1 MAREHRVSPMTA
13 GALAAAATPLG
24 DGGRKLDEPAFQP
37 YVEFLAE
44 GGLDGIFALGTT
56 GEGILLSVPERKR
69 AAHLFLEASAGR
81 LRVIVHCGAQ
91 TTADTVELAEHAAG
105 LGADGVAVVAPP
117 YYAFDEGALVE
128 HFAAAADACAPTSF
142 WLYEFAARSGYAIP
156 IPVVER
162 LRERAPNLAGLK
174 VSDKPIERVEPY
186 LLDGLAVLVG
196 AEGLL
201 LDAFE
206 RGAAGAVSGLAAAFP
221 DSVARLVRERTPESL
236 ALVARLRESVER
248 FPVNAALKTA
258 LAWRGVRVQPDVRAP
273 LRPLSQDERRELER
287 ELEQI
292 LGG

>member
-1 MAREHRVSPMTA
+1 MNA
-13 GALAAAATPLG
+13 GALAAAATPLE
-24 DGGRKLDEPAFQP
+24 DGGKKLDEAAFQP

-56 GEGILLSVPERKR
+56 GEGILLSVPERQR
-69 AAHLFLEASAGR
+69 AAELFLEAAAGR

-91 TTADTVELAEHAAG
+91 TTADTVELAEHAAA

-117 YYAFDEGALVE
+117 YYAFDEDSLLD
-128 HFAAAADACAPTSF
+128 HFAAAAQASAPASF

-162 LRERAPNLAGLK
+162 LRERAPNLSGLK
-174 VSDKPIERVEPY
+174 VSDKPIEQVEPY
-186 LLDGLAVLVG
+186 LLDGLDVLVG

-221 DSVARLVRERTPESL
+221 ESVVRLVRERTPESL
-236 ALVARLRESVER
+236 GVVTRLRESVER
-248 FPVNAALKTA
+248 YPVNAALKAA
-258 LAWRGVRVQPDVRAP
+258 LVWRGVRVQPHVRAP
-273 LRPLSQDERRELER
+273 LRMLSADERSRLER
-287 ELEQI
+287 ELEEI
-292 LGG
+292 LGA

>member
-1 MAREHRVSPMTA
+1 MIE
-13 GALAAAATPLG
+13 GALAAAATPLENA
-24 DGGRKLDEPAFQP
+24 GRTLDEAAFHP
-37 YVEFLAE
+37 YVDYLVEA
-44 GGLDGIFALGTT
+44 GLDGIFALGTT
-56 GEGILLSVPERKR
+56 GEGILLSVSERKR
-69 AAHLFLEASAGR
+69 AAELFLEATAGR

-91 TTADTVELAEHAAG
+91 ATVDTVELAEHAAG

-117 YYAFDEGALVE
+117 YYAFDDDALLV

-156 IPVVER
+156 ISVVER

-174 VSDKPIERVEPY
+174 VSDKPIEQVEPY

-236 ALVARLRESVER
+236 AVVARLRESVER
-248 FPVNAALKTA
+248 YPVNAALKTA
-258 LAWRGVRVQPDVRAP
+258 LAWRGVEVRPDVRAP
-273 LRPLSQDERRELER
+273 LRPLSADERKELER
-287 ELEQI
+287 DLERI
-292 LGG
+292 LGE

>member
-1 MAREHRVSPMTA
+1 VSA

-24 DGGRKLDEPAFQP
+24 EAGRSLDEAAFQP
-37 YVEFLAE
+37 YVEFLAD
-44 GGLDGIFALGTT
+44 GGLDGVFALGTT

-69 AAHLFLEASAGR
+69 AAELFLEAAGNR
-81 LRVIVHCGAQ
+81 LQVIVHCGAQ
-91 TTADTVELAEHAAG
+91 TTADTVDLAEHAAA

-117 YYAFDEGALVE
+117 YYAFDEDALLE
-128 HFAAAADACAPTSF
+128 HFAAAAEACAPTSF

-156 IPVVER
+156 LPVVER
-162 LRERAPNLAGLK
+162 LRERAPNLSGLK
-174 VSDKPIERVEPY
+174 VSDKPIEQVEPY

-221 DSVARLVRERTPESL
+221 ESVARVVRERTPEAL
-236 ALVARLRESVER
+236 GLVARLREAVER
-248 FPVNAALKTA
+248 YPVNAALKAA

-273 LRPLSQDERRELER
+273 LRRLTSDERDELESELER
-287 ELEQI
+287 I
-292 LGG
+292 FGT